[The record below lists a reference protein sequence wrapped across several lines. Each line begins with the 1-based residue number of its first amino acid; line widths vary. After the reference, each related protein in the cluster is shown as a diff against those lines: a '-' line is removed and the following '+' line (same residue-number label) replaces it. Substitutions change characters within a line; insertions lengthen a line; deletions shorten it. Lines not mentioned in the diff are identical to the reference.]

1 MKKRFVICIAMF
13 AASVISIS
21 VSAQNRLKME
31 LSYNVSTPLGSFKN
45 DYISKTSFRGGTGEI
60 SYTINP
66 KFSVGLQSG
75 YQNYYQKYERQ
86 LYKLEANQTVS
97 AVLTNS
103 MDVIPLLLR
112 GTFNP
117 LGANAS
123 TVLQPYVS
131 AGAGV
136 NLINYGQYLGEFGST
151 QSSSAFAAQAG
162 AGILIPFGGKL
173 NQTNFKLGAT
183 YNYSNYNHNEISKLN
198 SVGINAGVVF
208 RLK

>member
-103 MDVIPLLLR
+103 MDVIPLLVR